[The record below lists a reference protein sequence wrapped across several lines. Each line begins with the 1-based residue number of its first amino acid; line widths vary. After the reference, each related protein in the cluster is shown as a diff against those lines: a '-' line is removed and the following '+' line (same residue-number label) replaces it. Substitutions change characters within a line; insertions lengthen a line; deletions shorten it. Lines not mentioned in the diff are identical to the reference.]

1 MRKFI
6 LYIILSLFIAQNV
19 YADIKA
25 TGRCI
30 GYLTSKMMFE
40 GKSSITQF
48 NLRWMRANNN
58 SIQTVNKIQQEQKN
72 CIIQG
77 QPFKHC
83 LSGYSNYDAQLY
95 IEMNHGIS
103 QFNQYRYDQT
113 RRTLFEMACSN
124 NF

>member
-40 GKSSITQF
+40 GKSSITQS

-72 CIIQG
+72 CMLPN
-77 QPFKHC
+77 QPIEPC
-83 LSGYSNYDAQLY
+83 LSGYSDYDAQLFTYFNEGLY
-95 IEMNHGIS
+95 I
-103 QFNQYRYDQT
+103 FKKDRYDKAA
-113 RRTLFEMACSN
+113 RALNEIACGRL
-124 NF
+124 